1 MSYLHTLYA
10 NRMQI
15 KYKLLSLQTNNN
27 TMKIYSISIYL
38 DTRRAKKNANFPVK
52 LRVFISHPRSQKLYP
67 TIFDFSIEEFNS
79 IWKTNKPRKKY
90 KEIREKLLAIEV
102 KANKVAD
109 KLDIFTFE
117 EFEKKLFQRIG
128 DSTKVSYHYA
138 NKIEELKGHKQ
149 IKTASNYELSQ
160 KSILEFSEKIKN
172 KKYSNLT
179 LYNITSKWLDDYE
192 FYMIEDKH
200 RSPTT
205 VSMYLRALR
214 TIFNIAID
222 EKEIAQKYY
231 PFGKRKYQVPASRT
245 VKKALTKEQ
254 LKILHETV
262 PKTDFEQ
269 KAKDFWF
276 FSYSCNGINIK
287 DIALLQY
294 KNIDSDKIIFYRAKT
309 KRTSKR
315 NLKPIIVYLNDF
327 SKSIIEKYGNE
338 NKESDDF
345 VFDIIS
351 LENSAEEQGKKIQ
364 NFTRYI
370 NQHLKKLCKANDLPE
385 DISTY
390 WARHSFATNSIKNG
404 ASMEFISE
412 SLGHSGLNTTKN
424 YFAGFDNETKKKFS
438 ETLMDFD

>member
-1 MSYLHTLYA
+1 
-10 NRMQI
+10 
-15 KYKLLSLQTNNN
+15 
-27 TMKIYSISIYL
+27 MKNYTISIFL

-52 LRVFISHPRSQKLYP
+52 LRIFTSQPKIQKLFP
-67 TIFDFSIEEFNS
+67 TIFDFSIEEYKS
-79 IWKTNKPRKKY
+79 IWLTNRPRKQY
-90 KEIREKLLAIEV
+90 KEAREKLLALEV
-102 KANKVAD
+102 RANKVAE
-109 KLDIFTFE
+109 KLDVFTFE
-117 EFEKKLFQRIG
+117 EFEKKFLKKIG
-128 DSTKVSYHYA
+128 DSTKVSYHYS
-138 NKIEELKGHKQ
+138 NKIEDLKAHKQ
-149 IKTASNYELSQ
+149 IKTASNYDLSE
-160 KSILEFSEKIKN
+160 KSIKEFTERIKN
-172 KKYSNLT
+172 MNYNNLT
-179 LYNITSKWLDDYE
+179 LYNVTAKWLDDYE

-214 TIFNIAID
+214 TIFNIAIE

-231 PFGKRKYQVPASRT
+231 PFGKRKYQVPASKT
-245 VKKALTKEQ
+245 VKKALTKGQ
-254 LKILHETV
+254 LKTLYEAV
-262 PKTDFEQ
+262 PKTNFEQ

-327 SKSIIEKYGNE
+327 SNSIIEKYGNE
-338 NKESDDF
+338 NKKPDDF
-345 VFDIIS
+345 VFNIIS
-351 LENSAEEQGKKIQ
+351 YENSAEEQTKRIQ

-370 NQHLKKLCKANDLPE
+370 NQHLKRLCKANDLPK

-424 YFAGFDNETKKKFS
+424 YFAGFDNETKRKFS
-438 ETLMDFD
+438 ETIMDFD